1 MNNTEQAEFF
11 VEKILQ
17 STRSTFEMFG
27 MYIAV
32 RLGYYKALSD
42 GLVCNPPIE
51 PSRATI
57 QKRLDSAFTEKSPT
71 EAIKQTGAKISVSSR
86 TNVSTST

>member
-17 STRSTFEMFG
+17 PTRSTFEMFG
-27 MYIAV
+27 MYVAV

-51 PSRATI
+51 PAELPFKSVWTQPLQKRAT
-57 QKRLDSAFTEKSPT
+57 QKPLSRQERKSRYPRG
-71 EAIKQTGAKISVSSR
+71 QMFP
-86 TNVSTST
+86 